1 MKLLVCLA
9 VFCFLLNIRSA
20 TGWVA
25 HWPWQ
30 CQGLTCDCKG
40 KKSWQ
45 DEYCARGF
53 RFHGCYR
60 SKCWAQCDYGGS
72 RWCYSGKLYHGPS
85 PVHCNSSQPD
95 VGRFCYLNTNTCMS
109 YTCTWPSARQ
119 RTEKKNCCKNINE
132 IVSIAEGKN
141 SYEPKAILVFYEF
154 FSEIVNLD
162 LEFFLCQNSGLK
174 KIFKNLKKVEFSI
187 LVYLDVSENM
197 ESFELYLFFQKN
209 IV

>member
-20 TGWVA
+20 MGWVA

-95 VGRFCYLNTNTCMS
+95 VGSVMPCSEKAKLNHWVRELRIFHCLQVRFSLDYRGFGRECSRLLTGV
-109 YTCTWPSARQ
+109 W
-119 RTEKKNCCKNINE
+119 
-132 IVSIAEGKN
+132 
-141 SYEPKAILVFYEF
+141 FF
-154 FSEIVNLD
+154 FSQV
-162 LEFFLCQNSGLK
+162 FF
-174 KIFKNLKKVEFSI
+174 FS
-187 LVYLDVSENM
+187 
-197 ESFELYLFFQKN
+197 
-209 IV
+209 